1 MNKLFLSLLGT
12 SIVALVL
19 AIVCGAWLFLQS
31 WEDGR
36 RLERQNRELQ
46 ASLEAS
52 RVRLENFCEY
62 PVEALCNLDEP
73 AGTVSSVMG
82 GIEDLAPSLP
92 EPATSLNRQPEND
105 VPSAQQ
111 TAEEQRPVEPAA
123 AQTATA
129 DEERSDSD
137 SLPSAGDPSSDTAK
151 KQPQKKNG
159 NMDSASSTDSV
170 PDTRKAND
178 SGIEQGRNPS
188 GERSAMTVFPKKTWS
203 TLNLHNESMTLR
215 IAGEGKSL
223 IARGKLLQDPP
234 RYVVTMQGAW
244 KVSNRHPS
252 TTLVKNLQIFPSE
265 GNTLLVFE
273 LSGQPEHCSVEQE
286 DARTIAVSIR

>member
-62 PVEALCNLDEP
+62 PVGALCNLDEP
-73 AGTVSSVMG
+73 AGTVSSIMG
-82 GIEDLAPSLP
+82 GLEDLAPSLP
-92 EPATSLNRQPEND
+92 EPASSSNRQTEND
-105 VPSAQQ
+105 APSAQLS
-111 TAEEQRPVEPAA
+111 AEEQPSVEPAA
-123 AQTATA
+123 VPTAA
-129 DEERSDSD
+129 IEEKSSGSD
-137 SLPSAGDPSSDTAK
+137 SLPSADSFSSDTEK
-151 KQPQKKNG
+151 KQSQEKNG
-159 NMDSASSTDSV
+159 NADSASSADSV
-170 PDTRKAND
+170 PDTRMTND
-178 SGIEQGRNPS
+178 SAIEQDRNPS
-188 GERSAMTVFPKKTWS
+188 GKRSATTVSPKKTWS
-203 TLNLHNESMTLR
+203 TLNLHDESMTLR

-223 IARGKLLQDPP
+223 IARGELLQDPP

-244 KVSNRHPS
+244 TVSNRHPS
-252 TTLVKNLQIFPSE
+252 TTLVKKLQILPSE
-265 GNTLLVFE
+265 GNTMLVFE

>member
-82 GIEDLAPSLP
+82 GIEDLAPFLP

-188 GERSAMTVFPKKTWS
+188 GERSAMTVSPKKTWS